1 MSDPDQKHAVHGALA
16 LAHAAVESMAHVAV
30 LAVQQPRPMPPG
42 LPGPPLA
49 PDREEAPPEPTASPA
64 TDENLRH
71 LLDATVADVQ
81 KLCWILGIEPSQD
94 MVQGHPGPHDKP
106 SKYLKPD
113 GHHTNC
119 MAEAFGLWL
128 DHPCTQPIQRQ
139 ARERLVAK
147 DDSKWLAHFRDI
159 LDTYRSKTAAA
170 GFLVDLDN
178 ALAADPELRSLWDAM
193 GEEDKVVARK
203 AWDSRE

>member
-1 MSDPDQKHAVHGALA
+1 MSDPDQKHVQAAMA
-16 LAHAAVESMAHVAV
+16 LAHAAVESMGHVAA
-30 LAVQQPRPMPPG
+30 LAVQQPRPTASVPTEALG
-42 LPGPPLA
+42 SVPLA
-49 PDREEAPPEPTASPA
+49 PESPEPQAAPA

-71 LLDATVADVQ
+71 LLHSAVADVQ
-81 KLCWILGIEPSQD
+81 KLCWILGMEPAQHIVQD
-94 MVQGHPGPHDKP
+94 HPGPGEKP

-147 DDSKWLAHFRDI
+147 DETKWLSHFRAT
-159 LDTYRSKTAAA
+159 LDTYRTN
-170 GFLVDLDN
+170 FVDLDD

-193 GEEDKVVARK
+193 GEEDRAVARK

>member
-1 MSDPDQKHAVHGALA
+1 MA
-16 LAHAAVESMAHVAV
+16 LAHAAVESMGHVAA
-30 LAVQQPRPMPPG
+30 LAVQQPRSAASIPTEALG
-42 LPGPPLA
+42 SVPLA
-49 PDREEAPPEPTASPA
+49 PGSPEPQVAPA

-71 LLDATVADVQ
+71 LLHSAVADVQ
-81 KLCWILGIEPSQD
+81 KLCWILGMEPAQHIVQD
-94 MVQGHPGPHDKP
+94 HPGPGEKP

-147 DDSKWLAHFRDI
+147 DDSKWLAHFRAI
-159 LDTYRSKTAAA
+159 LDTYRSKTAPA